1 MQYKTIEYMIDHAGN
16 LLARDPQM
24 YQQLIRSFQTMSW
37 GGDAGQTEA
46 WSMYTM
52 RGEYYPNWSDDDF
65 IQVLSALGELVPA

>member
-1 MQYKTIEYMIDHAGN
+1 
-16 LLARDPQM
+16 
-24 YQQLIRSFQTMSW
+24 MSQ